1 MMKNLHETTFK
12 KRASL
17 HTLGCRLN
25 SAETAQLAQGFAK
38 RGYQIVPFGDPAD
51 IVVVNTCTVTDQAD
65 STCRNLIRKAKK
77 SAPEGRVAVV
87 GCYAQMEPEA
97 ISKIEGVDLILGTN
111 EKYKI
116 FQYLDTEKE
125 LGIYTGLDRS
135 FFGASTT
142 PEDNH
147 TRAFLKIQD
156 GCNYIC
162 SFCIIPQAR
171 GRSRTIST
179 TEAVKSAKQL
189 VTNGFKEIVLTGVNI
204 GEYTNTSG
212 ESFEELVKRLLDVD
226 GLERLRLS
234 SVEPNTMTKKLLEI
248 LSSSSKSMDHFHLPL
263 QSGSDEILK
272 FMRRKYNVAEY
283 KEKIS
288 MVKDYFPYAGIGAD
302 IITGFPGETD
312 IHFEDTM
319 NLLRELPITH
329 FHPFPYSVRKNTL
342 AAKMDCHVHPVFKKT
357 RMQSLLSLGKAKL
370 GCFSEDQVESLS
382 DVLFERKNKDGLWE
396 GYTSNYVKVRVD
408 SNEDLKNTIR
418 EVMLTRFEEDKL
430 FGNLNQ

>member
-1 MMKNLHETTFK
+1 MENLQENTSK
-12 KRASL
+12 KRAAL

-25 SAETAQLAQGFAK
+25 SAETAQLTQGFAQ
-38 RGYQIVPFGDPAD
+38 RGYDIVPFGEPAD
-51 IVVVNTCTVTDQAD
+51 VVVVNTCTVTDQAD

-116 FQYLDTEKE
+116 FQYLDTETE
-125 LGIYTGLDRS
+125 LAIHTDLNKS

-171 GRSRTIST
+171 GRSRTISS
-179 TEAVKSAKQL
+179 TEAIQNAKDL
-189 VTNGFKEIVLTGVNI
+189 VSNGFKEIVLTGVNI

-212 ESFEELVKRLLDVD
+212 ESFEDLVKRLLDIR

-234 SVEPNTMTKKLLEI
+234 SVEPNTVTKELLEI
-248 LSSSSKSMDHFHLPL
+248 LADSPKAMDHFHLPL

-272 FMRRKYNVAEY
+272 YMRRKYSISEY
-283 KEKIS
+283 KDKIA
-288 MVKDYFPYAGIGAD
+288 MVKDFFPYAGIGAD

-312 IHFEDTM
+312 THFDETM

-342 AAKMDCHVHPVFKKT
+342 AAKMDCHVHPSFKKL
-357 RMQSLLSLGKAKL
+357 RMQSLISLGKAKL
-370 GCFSEDQVESLS
+370 DCFSEDQVGSIS
-382 DVLFERKNKDGLWE
+382 DVLFERKNKHGLWE
-396 GYTSNYVKVRVD
+396 GYTTNYVKVKVE
-408 SNEDLKNTIR
+408 SSLELKNTIK
-418 EVMLTRFEEDKL
+418 EVELTEFKDGSL
-430 FGNLNQ
+430 FGKLN

>member
-1 MMKNLHETTFK
+1 MEKYTDTTFTK
-12 KRASL
+12 KASL

-25 SAETAQLAQGFAK
+25 SAETAQLTQGFAQ
-38 RGYQIVPFGDPAD
+38 RGYEIVPFGEPAD
-51 IVVVNTCTVTDQAD
+51 VVVVNTCTVTDQAD

-97 ISKIEGVDLILGTN
+97 ISQIEGVDLILGTN

-116 FQYLDTEKE
+116 FHYLDTEKE
-125 LGIYTGLDRS
+125 LAIHTDLNKS

-171 GRSRTIST
+171 GRSRTIGTS
-179 TEAVKSAKQL
+179 EAVENAKKL
-189 VTNGFKEIVLTGVNI
+189 VANGFKEIVLTGVNI

-212 ESFEELVKRLLDVD
+212 ESFEELVKRLLDIN
-226 GLERLRLS
+226 GLDRLRLS
-234 SVEPNTMTKKLLEI
+234 SVEPNTVTQKLLEI
-248 LSSSSKSMDHFHLPL
+248 LGDSSKAMDHFHLPL

-272 FMRRKYNVAEY
+272 FMRRKYTGAEY

-288 MVKDYFPYAGIGAD
+288 MVKDYFPYCGIGAD

-312 IHFEDTM
+312 THFEETM
-319 NLLRELPITH
+319 NLLRDLPITH
-329 FHPFPYSVRKNTL
+329 FHPFPYSMRKNTL
-342 AAKMDCHVHPVFKKT
+342 AAKMDCHVHPSFKKL
-357 RMQSLLSLGKAKL
+357 RMQSLISLGKAKL
-370 GCFSEDQVESLS
+370 DCFSEDQVGSIS
-382 DVLFERKNKDGLWE
+382 DVLFERKNKQGLWE
-396 GYTSNYVKVRVD
+396 GYTTNYVKVKVE
-408 SNEDLKNTIR
+408 SKLDLKNTIQ
-418 EVMLTRFEEDKL
+418 EVELSKFEEGSL
-430 FGNLNQ
+430 FGNLI

>member
-1 MMKNLHETTFK
+1 MIMEKNTDTTFTK
-12 KRASL
+12 KASL

-25 SAETAQLAQGFAK
+25 SAETAQLTQGFAQ
-38 RGYQIVPFGDPAD
+38 RGYQIVPFGEPAD
-51 IVVVNTCTVTDQAD
+51 VVVVNTCTVTDQAD

-97 ISKIEGVDLILGTN
+97 ISQIEGVDLILGTN

-125 LGIYTGLDRS
+125 LAIHTDLNKS

-171 GRSRTIST
+171 GRSRTIGIS
-179 TEAVKSAKQL
+179 EAVKNAKQL

-212 ESFEELVKRLLDVD
+212 ESFEELVKRLLDIN
-226 GLERLRLS
+226 GLDRLRLS
-234 SVEPNTMTKKLLEI
+234 SVEPNTVTQKLLEI
-248 LSSSSKSMDHFHLPL
+248 LADSPKAMDHFHLPL

-272 FMRRKYNVAEY
+272 FMRRKYTVAEY

-288 MVKDYFPYAGIGAD
+288 MVKDYFPYCGIGAD

-312 IHFEDTM
+312 THFEETM

-342 AAKMDCHVHPVFKKT
+342 AAKMDCHVHPSFKKL
-357 RMQSLLSLGKAKL
+357 RMQSLISLGKAKL
-370 GCFSEDQVESLS
+370 DCFSEDQVGSIS
-382 DVLFERKNKDGLWE
+382 DVLFERKNKQGLWE
-396 GYTSNYVKVRVD
+396 GYTSNYVKVKVE
-408 SNEDLKNTIR
+408 SKLDLKNTIK
-418 EVMLTRFEEDKL
+418 EVEASKFEESSL
-430 FGNLNQ
+430 FGNLI